1 MIELERAVKL
11 WNAGLTMTQIGKE
24 LSLTKG
30 QVAGTISRNR
40 ELFSRRVDPI
50 KRMEAEIAGEVI
62 APATPKPRG
71 ANLLRKMFG
80 EASAPAPRS
89 KANDAAYDQER
100 LQYAVTMAD
109 LPTRGCKWPLIETE
123 KGGVQLFC
131 NEDRLPSKPWCC
143 HHNVRAWRAS

>member
-1 MIELERAVKL
+1 MIDLEIAVKL

-30 QVAGTISRNR
+30 QVARRIADNR
-40 ELFSRRVDPI
+40 DLFSRRVDPI
-50 KRMEAEIAGEVI
+50 KHLEAEIAGEVI
-62 APATPKPRG
+62 PPATPKPRG
-71 ANLLRKMFG
+71 ANLLRKMFS

-109 LPTRGCKWPLIETE
+109 LDTRNCCRWCVTDYP
-123 KGGVQLFC
+123 KGVPNRFC
-131 NEDRLPSKPWCC
+131 AEVKAGKNYCRVHGERQWRL
-143 HHNVRAWRAS
+143 A

>member
-30 QVAGTISRNR
+30 QVARRIADNR
-40 ELFSRRVDPI
+40 DLFSRRVDPI
-50 KRMEAEIAGEVI
+50 KRLEAEIAGEVI
-62 APATPKPRG
+62 APVTPKPRG
-71 ANLLRKMFG
+71 ANLLRKMFS

-109 LPTRGCKWPLIETE
+109 LDTRKCCRWPITSFE
-123 KGGVQLFC
+123 KGNPNLFC
-131 NEDRLPSKPWCC
+131 AEVKAGKNYCKIHAERQ
-143 HHNVRAWRAS
+143 WRVG

>member
-1 MIELERAVKL
+1 MIELERAVRL

-30 QVAGTISRNR
+30 QVARRIADNR
-40 ELFSRRVDPI
+40 DLFSRRVDPI
-50 KRMEAEIAGEVI
+50 KRLEAEIAGEVI

-71 ANLLRKMFG
+71 ANLLRKMFS
-80 EASAPAPRS
+80 EASAPAPVS

-109 LPTRGCKWPLIETE
+109 LDTRNCCRWPITSFE
-123 KGGVQLFC
+123 KGNANLFC
-131 NEDRLPSKPWCC
+131 AEVKAGKNYC
-143 HHNVRAWRAS
+143 HNHDQRQWRQA